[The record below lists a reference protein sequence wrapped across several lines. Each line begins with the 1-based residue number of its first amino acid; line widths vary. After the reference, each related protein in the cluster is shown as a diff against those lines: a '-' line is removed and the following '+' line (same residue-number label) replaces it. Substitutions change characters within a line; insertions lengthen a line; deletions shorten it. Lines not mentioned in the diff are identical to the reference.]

1 MSHKY
6 NYIVSCFVF
15 AFLDLLTRLEI
26 FLQTSYN
33 RVFCIL
39 YIHVIVTYLVGSCMG
54 SGLGIFSYTFVYT
67 FYIRMMITY
76 FLLHLQ

>member
-33 RVFCIL
+33 CVFCIL
-39 YIHVIVTYLVGSCMG
+39 YICVIVTYLVGSWVVVW
-54 SGLGIFSYTFVYT
+54 GIFSYTFVYT

-76 FLLHLQ
+76 FLLHLV